1 MRSLSVCAW
10 IFIRPSAAKPST
22 RAKSSDRSLEYMEE
36 KVPKLEQNSCYER
49 KMERYFEKGCHLALF
64 LNPTPERATFD

>member
-1 MRSLSVCAW
+1 
-10 IFIRPSAAKPST
+10 
-22 RAKSSDRSLEYMEE
+22 MEE